1 MTYNLDEKYLLM
13 MPHKHIFE
21 SQPPSSMSIK
31 QGKNE
36 VILDN
41 KKEEI
46 LIQLGLE
53 VINDKIVYVITDRS
67 RKYLPATIASHL
79 PIPLTEA

>member
-1 MTYNLDEKYLLM
+1 VRFDLASDDKNKNLRLIMTYNLDEKYLLM

-46 LIQLGLE
+46 KIQL
-53 VINDKIVYVITDRS
+53 
-67 RKYLPATIASHL
+67 
-79 PIPLTEA
+79 